1 MSGKLLDRKNA
12 PPGRHLSSPQVA
24 YLLMLAS
31 SLAFAAM
38 TTCGHALASRCDWRI
53 TAVARAALALVIV
66 FAVAKRAGVPLV
78 FRGPR
83 TLWVRS
89 IVGSIGMLLTFY
101 AMKELPVSTLLT
113 LTNTFPIWV
122 TLLAWPVFGERPTAG
137 FGLALVSGVYG
148 VYLIENPQGGPIR
161 PATYAALGAAVL
173 TAVVMLGLH
182 RLRRVNSLA
191 IVVHFSGVATVA
203 CLGYALATF
212 AGQPI
217 DLGALRRPDVVSLLL
232 GVGALASVGQIAMTR
247 AFRTG
252 APQRLAVVGLAQVVF
267 AMGFEH
273 LFWPAAI
280 ARESLAGTVLILAPV
295 AWLLARR
302 RA

>member
-1 MSGKLLDRKNA
+1 MSGQLLDRPNA
-12 PPGRHLSSPQVA
+12 PPGRDLTSPQVA

-38 TTCGHALASRCDWRI
+38 TTCGHALAARCDWRI
-53 TAVARAALALVIV
+53 TAVARAGLAFAIV
-66 FAVAKRAGVPLV
+66 FAVAKHAGVPLV
-78 FRGPR
+78 FNRPR

-89 IVGSIGMLLTFY
+89 IFGSVGMLLTFY

-122 TLLAWPVFGERPTAG
+122 TLLAWPVLGERPTAAL
-137 FGLALVSGVYG
+137 GLALVSGVYG
-148 VYLIENPQGGPIR
+148 VYLIENPQDGPIR

-191 IVVHFSGVATVA
+191 IVVHFSGVATVM
-203 CLGYALATF
+203 CLGYTAVTWP
-212 AGQPI
+212 GRPI
-217 DLGALRRPDVVSLLL
+217 DLSVLARADVITLLL
-232 GVGALASVGQIAMTR
+232 GVGVFASAGQITMTR

-252 APQRLAVVGLAQVVF
+252 TPQRLAVVGLAQVVF
-267 AMGFEH
+267 AVGFEQ
-273 LFWPAAI
+273 LFWSAALT
-280 ARESLAGTVLILAPV
+280 RDSLAGMALILAPV